1 MGQNRAM
8 SRLRAPFR
16 PLARL
21 LAALPPAA
29 LLVAALTLG
38 SAQAQESLS
47 SALEHFVRTH
57 TQGLPG
63 KVSYRITPLDPR
75 TQTAACSAFEPFLPN
90 GARLWGK
97 STVGVRCLGPSSWTI
112 YVPVHVSVA
121 GSYYVTARPLTAG
134 HLLGADDIA
143 ARTGDLT
150 ALPGSIVTD
159 PAQAIGKTVRNGV
172 GGGQAL
178 RTDTLQAP
186 WAVQQGQSV
195 KLVSSGAG
203 FTATSE
209 GKALNNAAAGQ
220 VAQVRT
226 ASGQTISG
234 IARSGGIV
242 EVNY

>member
-1 MGQNRAM
+1 MT
-8 SRLRAPFR
+8 RLSNPFR
-16 PLARL
+16 PTRSLAILFR
-21 LAALPPAA
+21 AAIFVMACA
-29 LLVAALTLG
+29 LGTAH
-38 SAQAQESLS
+38 AQESLG

-63 KVSYRITPLDPR
+63 KVTYRINPLDPR
-75 TQTAACSAFEPFLPN
+75 TQMAPCSAFEPFMPN

-97 STVGVRCLGPSSWTI
+97 STVGVRCLGPSTWTI
-112 YVPVHVSVA
+112 YVPVQVSVA
-121 GSYYVTARPLTAG
+121 ANYYVTARPLAAG
-134 HLLGADDIA
+134 QLLEADDIA
-143 ARTGDLT
+143 ARSGDLT
-150 ALPGSIVTD
+150 ALPASVVTD
-159 PAQAIGKTVRNGV
+159 PAQAIGKTVRNGI

-178 RTDTLQAP
+178 RTDTLLAP

-203 FTATSE
+203 FTASSE

-234 IARSGGIV
+234 IARGGGIV